1 MREKKFEKFEAKRDR
16 AGMNDDKDK
25 GRLEQQI
32 DDNLRKVYQ
41 RHLEEEV
48 PDRFTDLLAKL
59 KEADEKGSAYGK

>member
-1 MREKKFEKFEAKRDR
+1 MS
-16 AGMNDDKDK
+16 DDNDK

-48 PDRFTDLLAKL
+48 PDKFMDLLAKL
-59 KEADEKGSAYGK
+59 KEADEKGSVHGK

>member
-1 MREKKFEKFEAKRDR
+1 
-16 AGMNDDKDK
+16 MNDDKDK